1 MNIRGVEVTHKQ
13 LAILFVVWL
22 AFLLSFVDR
31 LSWPPIMP
39 VAIKE
44 LGMSAKEAGSYMT
57 SFYFGYVLTQLPGG
71 LLTDRFGYR
80 KVLLSSFLIMGFFT
94 GLMGVTANYEQ
105 GLVFRFL
112 AGVGSGAVF
121 SASVRAIFDWFPANG
136 RGTAMG
142 FFMTASSLGLSVVN
156 LFVPVVAK
164 QYNWKV
170 SFFVAAGITIA
181 AFAIGYFLLE
191 ERKTDTASQP
201 RSSPNFWKD
210 ILSLTK
216 NRDLILTGIAG
227 FGGMWATWGIAAWSN
242 TYMNKELHLSLV
254 QAGAIMSTYGIAAL
268 VCKPISG
275 FLADYF
281 QNKKRVLIFG
291 MIFSMVPLLI
301 LLGMNKNVEMLYVLM
316 PLLGIAAFVWSP
328 IINLVVG
335 EVVPPHLVGTA
346 TGFANTIWQ
355 LGSLVSP
362 MAVGAVLDATNSY
375 LYAFATLAVGP
386 MVGAFII
393 LLVKDRKQ

>member
-1 MNIRGVEVTHKQ
+1 MNIRGIEVTQKQ
-13 LAILFVVWL
+13 LAVLFMVWL

-31 LSWPPIMP
+31 LAWPPIMP
-39 VAIKE
+39 LAIKE
-44 LGMSAKEAGSYMT
+44 LGMSAKQAGSYMT
-57 SFYFGYVLTQLPGG
+57 AFYFGYVLTQLPGG

-94 GLMGVTANYEQ
+94 ALMGVTTNYEQ
-105 GLVFRFL
+105 GVVFRFL

-121 SASVRAIFDWFPANG
+121 SASVRAIFDWFPAKG

-164 QYNWKV
+164 QYDWKV
-170 SFFVAAGITIA
+170 SFLVAAGITIA
-181 AFAIGYFLLE
+181 AFAIGYFLLL
-191 ERKTDTASQP
+191 ERKPDYSSQSMK
-201 RSSPNFWKD
+201 SSSFSND
-210 ILSLTK
+210 ILSLMK
-216 NRDLILTGIAG
+216 NKGLIFTGIAG

-242 TYMNKELHLSLV
+242 TYMNKEIHLSLV
-254 QAGAIMSTYGIAAL
+254 QAGAIMLLYGIAAL
-268 VCKPISG
+268 LSKPISG

-281 QNKKRVLIFG
+281 QSKKRLLISG
-291 MIFSMVPLLI
+291 MIFSLVPLLI
-301 LLGMNKNVEMLYVLM
+301 MLGLSKSVEMLYIIM

-335 EVVPPHLVGTA
+335 EVVPPHMVGTA

-362 MAVGAVLDATNSY
+362 MAVGAVLDATDSY
-375 LYAFATLAVGP
+375 FYAFMTLAIGP
-386 MVGAFII
+386 MLGAFII
-393 LLVKDRKQ
+393 LLVKDRK